1 MKKKVKHS
9 HYVENFLY
17 ICNVIHTNKSIM
29 ATKKTIDNAVDIKRS
44 ISSLR
49 KLLADDP
56 KRHSH
61 KIRFKKYGSKYIIT
75 DNNNDLATKL
85 EKSFNTFMGKL
96 NVNSEG
102 KKMRG
107 ICFLDKKSDD
117 FNIGYQKEGEFVLHQ
132 IKGKLG

>member
-1 MKKKVKHS
+1 MKKQI
-9 HYVENFLY
+9 ENP
-17 ICNVIHTNKSIM
+17 I
-29 ATKKTIDNAVDIKRS
+29 DIKKS

-56 KRHSH
+56 KRNTH
-61 KIRFKKYGSKYIIT
+61 KIRFRRYGSKYVIT
-75 DNNNDLATKL
+75 NKDTDLSTKL

-96 NVNSEG
+96 NIQKDE

-107 ICFLDKKSDD
+107 ICFLDKKSDA